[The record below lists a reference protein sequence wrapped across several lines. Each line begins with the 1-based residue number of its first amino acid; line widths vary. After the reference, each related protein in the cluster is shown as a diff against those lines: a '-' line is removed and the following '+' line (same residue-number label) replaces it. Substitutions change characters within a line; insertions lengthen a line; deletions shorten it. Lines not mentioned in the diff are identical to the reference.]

1 MSVTLSSNYKEVF
14 SVDTVE
20 KIDELIEE
28 NYALDDILTFIDEHN
43 EQDFLRYYEEYV
55 SVGEDIGYDV
65 VDEFI
70 KYHGDVSYVE
80 YVRDAYR
87 GSYNSAADFAEEF
100 TEEVYGDIPPHLVVD
115 WEATW
120 NSCLRYDFDFVN
132 GYVFSSNF

>member
-1 MSVTLSSNYKEVF
+1 MSVTLSVNYKEVF

-43 EQDFLRYYEEYV
+43 EQDFVRYYEEYV
-55 SVGEDIGYDV
+55 SAGEDLGFDV

-70 KYHGDVSYVE
+70 NYHEDVSYVE

-100 TEEVYGDIPPHLVVD
+100 TEEVYGDIPAYLVVD